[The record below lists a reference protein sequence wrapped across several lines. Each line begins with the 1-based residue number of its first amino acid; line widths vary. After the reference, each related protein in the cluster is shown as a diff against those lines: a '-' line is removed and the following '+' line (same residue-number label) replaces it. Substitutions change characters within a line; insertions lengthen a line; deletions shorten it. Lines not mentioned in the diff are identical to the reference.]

1 MEGIGRIGDF
11 PNGVRERVEDTR
23 AIGSLNFGIKIEQN
37 HQAKNTNQ
45 EKKILTL
52 FPTSYLLKQ
61 GPKGKKNDSSGSPFD
76 VLFCIAYNL
85 NSFVFWRLQS
95 VGLGMDCRY
104 SLSTLIRS
112 GADRAILNLAREWPM
127 IAVSSTST

>member
-1 MEGIGRIGDF
+1 MEGIGRRGDF
-11 PNGVRERVEDTR
+11 PNGVKERVEDTR

-61 GPKGKKNDSSGSPFD
+61 GPKGEKKMT
-76 VLFCIAYNL
+76 A
-85 NSFVFWRLQS
+85 
-95 VGLGMDCRY
+95 
-104 SLSTLIRS
+104 
-112 GADRAILNLAREWPM
+112 RAHLLMCFFALHTI
-127 IAVSSTST
+127 